1 MECGPEFPVQPRGLP
16 ERLDSIR
23 RGRYHFCHYRTYVYA
38 YQDFHHSLLLL
49 EVTPFTPLSSTCSK
63 SVTTDPADFGRAGAS
78 NSGTRAGLKS
88 EAYHPGRATSFPLG
102 TPRCIKTTIHLE
114 RTRVSVL
121 HSYTLPSLYR
131 KHQLSGKSQYLRL
144 RWKKGHGRGH
154 RPQQGTGFFTLFRA
168 PTLT

>member
-1 MECGPEFPVQPRGLP
+1 VDGI
-16 ERLDSIR
+16 RL
-23 RGRYHFCHYRTYVYA
+23 VV
-38 YQDFHHSLLLL
+38 LLKDGS
-49 EVTPFTPLSSTCSK
+49 PLSTS
-63 SVTTDPADFGRAGAS
+63 
-78 NSGTRAGLKS
+78 LK
-88 EAYHPGRATSFPLG
+88 ATSFPLG

-154 RPQQGTGFFTLFRA
+154 RPQQGTGFFILFRA